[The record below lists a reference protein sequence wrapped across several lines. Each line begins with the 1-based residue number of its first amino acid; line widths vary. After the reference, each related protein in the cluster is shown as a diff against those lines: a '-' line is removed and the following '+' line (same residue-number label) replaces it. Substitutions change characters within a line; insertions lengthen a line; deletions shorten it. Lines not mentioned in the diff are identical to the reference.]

1 MCVPF
6 FGFQDKT
13 FNVIKK
19 QLNEKRSQNWIAN
32 VRIL

>member
-19 QLNEKRSQNWIAN
+19 LNEKRSQNWIAN

>member
-6 FGFQDKT
+6 FRFQDKT

-19 QLNEKRSQNWIAN
+19 QLNEKRISK
-32 VRIL
+32 LDC